1 MSMQNVYLLRQT
13 TVEVPALG
21 LIPMSISALFGL
33 YLIWTKREVKKIV
46 KILIDVFIAAFV
58 VVMVVPGIILTTSSY
73 RWRGHEVFA
82 SFASMPLLFSL

>member
-1 MSMQNVYLLRQT
+1 MQAIYLSSQSK
-13 TVEVPALG
+13 VEVPALG

-46 KILIDVFIAAFV
+46 KILMDVFIAVFV
-58 VVMVVPGIILTTSSY
+58 AGMVVPGIILTTSSY
-73 RWRGHEVFA
+73 RWRGHEIFA